1 MALWFSLWLFGLVS
15 GSLAW
20 YLALWFGLWLFGLVY
35 GSWVWFNLVWS
46 LALWFG
52 VWLFGLVCGSLVW
65 SSNFVCVN
73 ENVYSVAWLALFC
86 SAPIFFVVV
95 YRASRA
101 PIFFVVVQLL
111 HILIRDSP

>member
-1 MALWFSLWLFGLVS
+1 MVNCDTSWKSLQHDTEKS
-15 GSLAW
+15 GHRVEI
-20 YLALWFGLWLFGLVY
+20 YVGVWFGLWLFGLVY
-35 GSWVWFNLVWS
+35 GSLVWS

-95 YRASRA
+95 YSASHA
-101 PIFFVVVQLL
+101 HIF
-111 HILIRDSP
+111 RCCA